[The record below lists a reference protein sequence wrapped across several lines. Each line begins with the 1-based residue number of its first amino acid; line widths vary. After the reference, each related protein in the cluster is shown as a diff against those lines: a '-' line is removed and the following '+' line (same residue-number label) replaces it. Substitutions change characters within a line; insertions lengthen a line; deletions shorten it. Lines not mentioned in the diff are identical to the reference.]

1 MAKTDKT
8 HLFENKSIP
17 AAVAS
22 LALPTVMSS
31 LVMIIY
37 NLADTYFIGMLD
49 NPVQNAAVT
58 LSAPVL
64 LAFNAVNNLF
74 GVGGSSMMSRA
85 LGRKDYKT
93 VRESSAFS
101 FYGALI
107 CSVFFSLLFLFFGKS
122 LLMLL
127 GADGETIEAT
137 LTYIKWTVVFGAV
150 PAILQTTMAYIVRS
164 EGYAAMASVG
174 TISGCLLNIIL
185 DPIFAL
191 PFGLGME
198 VEGVALA
205 TFISNCVSCTYFLVL
220 IVFILRKK
228 TSISINPKDF
238 HLRKPIVKGIFTV
251 GISACVQNLLNV
263 TGMTILTN
271 SVSAFGTTAIA
282 AMGIVQKITQVPL
295 FVFLGVSQGVAP
307 LIAYNYA
314 SKNYRRMKRTVTF
327 TGTLITS
334 LAFLAVA
341 VLFFGGE
348 GIITLFMKNEEVVT
362 CGTGLIKGF
371 CMALP
376 FLCLDFLAVG
386 VFQSLGNGKNAMIF
400 AVTRKIILEIP
411 ALIILNRLFPLYGL
425 AWAQFCAELV
435 LSIVAVIVLR
445 KIFRGLERE
454 ET

>member
-1 MAKTDKT
+1 
-8 HLFENKSIP
+8 
-17 AAVAS
+17 
-22 LALPTVMSS
+22 MSS
-31 LVMIIY
+31 IVMIIY

-85 LGRKDYKT
+85 LGRKDYRT

-107 CSVFFSLLFLFFGKS
+107 CSVSFSLLFLFFGENI
-122 LLMLL
+122 LYVL
-127 GADGETIEAT
+127 GADSETVDAT

-150 PAILQTTMAYIVRS
+150 PAILQTTMAYIIRS
-164 EGYAAMASVG
+164 EGYSAMASIG

-185 DPIFAL
+185 DPLFAL
-191 PFGLGME
+191 PFGLGLE

-205 TFISNCVSCTYFLVL
+205 TFISNCVSCVYFLVL
-220 IVFILRKK
+220 IIFVLRKK

-238 HLRKPIVKGIFTV
+238 HFRKPIVTGIFTV
-251 GISACVQNLLNV
+251 GISACIQNLLNV

-271 SVSAFGTTAIA
+271 FVSAFGTTAIA

-295 FVFLGVSQGVAP
+295 YVFLGVSQGVAP

-314 SKNYRRMKRTVTF
+314 SKNYRRMKHTVTF

-334 LAFLAVA
+334 LSVFA
-341 VLFFGGE
+341 VLILFFSGE
-348 GIITLFMKNEEVVT
+348 GIITLFMKNTEVVS
-362 CGTGLIKGF
+362 CGSGLIKGF

-411 ALIILNRLFPLYGL
+411 ALLILNKLFPLYGL

-435 LSIVAVIVLR
+435 LSIIAVIILR
-445 KIFRGLERE
+445 NIFRKHEKE
-454 ET
+454 IT